1 MTKKQPRRHV
11 YDSIAQLYDRARPG
25 YPEAL
30 FDDIVAY
37 ADLTAGARILE
48 IGCGTGQ
55 ASLPLAQRGF
65 ALDCIEL
72 GAELAKV
79 AREKLAPFPK
89 ATVIQ
94 ADFDRVNLDRAPYD
108 LVLSATA
115 FHWLD
120 PATRFDKVHRLLKA
134 RGALA
139 LFWHRP
145 AVTAASNAFVDA
157 AQQVYRDKA
166 PELTRRYQP
175 AVHPDEVA
183 TEYSELIPASGL
195 FDRLA
200 IRKHYVA
207 TNYSARAYTDLLATF
222 SDHRALQ
229 PAVRHQLF
237 RAIADLIQAEFAG
250 RVTRETVA
258 LLYLARRKPA
268 ANVPVK

>member
-1 MTKKQPRRHV
+1 MSENLSRRRS
-11 YDSIAQLYDRARPG
+11 YDKIARLYDRARPR
-25 YPEAL
+25 YPAAL

-72 GAELAKV
+72 GAQLAKF

-145 AVTAASNAFVDA
+145 VVTAASNAFVDA

-195 FDRLA
+195 FDDLE
-200 IRKHYVA
+200 IRKHYKA
-207 TNYSARAYTDLLATF
+207 TEYSAGAYIDLLATF
-222 SDHRALQ
+222 SDHRALA
-229 PAVRHQLF
+229 PAKRQHLF
-237 RAIADLIQAEFAG
+237 TAIEGLIHSQFSGAI
-250 RVTRETVA
+250 TRETVA

-268 ANVPVK
+268 ANAPVK